1 MRFASLLPL
10 FLAAGCIIDGTS
22 DGTDA
27 PSGRQ
32 PPAAR
37 TVPIVPVSRGCIEE
51 PSVFVR
57 SASIVEGFATIIVEH
72 PGGCGE
78 HAYKVCW
85 DGYFGLTDPAQVALT
100 VHDRTEDTCEANLT
114 RPLIIDL
121 AALRLGSDDGQLLEV
136 VFSEVTSV
144 LYL

>member
-1 MRFASLLPL
+1 MRLALLPL
-10 FLAAGCIIDGTS
+10 LFLATGCIIDGTS
-22 DGTDA
+22 DGPDDD
-27 PSGRQ
+27 SD
-32 PPAAR
+32 PPPLVAR
-37 TVPIVPVSRGCIEE
+37 TAPIVPVSRGCIEE

-72 PGGCGE
+72 RGGCGD

-85 DGYFGLTDPAQVALT
+85 DGYFGLGDPEQVALT

-121 AALRLGSDDGQLLEV
+121 AALRRDSDDGQLLEV

-144 LYL
+144 LYP